1 MATNKVVYSGR
12 TLIDL
17 TGDTVTEETLLRGY
31 TAHRAD
37 GTQIVGT
44 AFADYPERYSF
55 LDLFRIQMEKRSLII
70 RIMYYR
76 VKRCIKRCRNV
87 VYFLNIPILLIKEW
101 LKIKVSCF
109 H

>member
-1 MATNKVVYSGR
+1 MCIR
-12 TLIDL
+12 DRDL

-55 LDLFRIQMEKRSLII
+55 LEDVYKRQEQNMEKIFNLVQSHIE
-70 RIMYYR
+70 
-76 VKRCIKRCRNV
+76 V
-87 VYFLNIPILLIKEW
+87 V
-101 LKIKVSCF
+101 
-109 H
+109 